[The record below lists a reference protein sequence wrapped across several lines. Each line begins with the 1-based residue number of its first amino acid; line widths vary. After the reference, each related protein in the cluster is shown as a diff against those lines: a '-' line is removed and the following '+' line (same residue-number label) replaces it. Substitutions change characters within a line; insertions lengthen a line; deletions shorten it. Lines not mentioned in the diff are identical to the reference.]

1 MLDTLNCDLEAQC
14 STLTVEQLS
23 EKPQRRPSAMDWF
36 KAIGPKVNE
45 AIKPFQCGAPWTE
58 FASDIELRRLARLQA
73 RIERK
78 QKALSEL
85 KSDRR
90 QIMVRCVRRMRR
102 ERGLAS

>member
-1 MLDTLNCDLEAQC
+1 MLDSLDYDLEGKC
-14 STLTVEQLS
+14 STVSVEQPPL
-23 EKPQRRPSAMDWF
+23 KPTAMDWF

-45 AIKPFQCGAPWTE
+45 LVKPFQCGAAWTA
-58 FASDIELRRLARLQA
+58 FASDIELRRLAKLQA

-85 KSDRR
+85 KADRR

-102 ERGLAS
+102 ERGLVS